1 MNNHR
6 RQAIER
12 GTGGAPLRAARRK
25 PTPAEAALLRDL
37 RSGLAAEQVVTAPE
51 ELVCYGFDAAADAVP
66 GLPVAAVFP
75 RSTAEV
81 SHVVQ
86 AAGRHRRPIYTRG
99 SGTNLSGGSTP
110 VNGGLVV
117 CLLDMNEIVEIDT
130 VNLTATVQPGVII
143 KDLDDA
149 AGKVGLMYPPDPG
162 SVAVA
167 SMGGSVAECSGGL
180 RGLKYGV
187 TKDYVM
193 GLEVVLADGRVLRSG
208 GKTVKNVTG
217 YDLVKL
223 MVGSEGTLGIITE
236 IVVKLRPRPG
246 AMRSMLAYFDDQRV
260 AANAAI
266 AIVGAGVI
274 PATLE
279 FMDHITIAAV
289 EDFTHVGLRKEAE
302 AVLLVEV
309 DGIPEVVEREAAT
322 VLAQLRAH
330 GGDVQEAR
338 DAAERDALWAARRA
352 ALPAVARLRPTIIVE
367 DATVPRSQIATML
380 DLVADI
386 ARRHDLTISV
396 VGHAGD
402 GNLHPSILCDKG
414 DPEEMAR
421 VDVAIDEL
429 FAGTLRLGGTLSGE
443 HGIGTSKQRYLPWE
457 IGEVGVEVSQRI
469 KRALDPHDL
478 LNPGKVVTLAGTSA

>member
-1 MNNHR
+1 
-6 RQAIER
+6 
-12 GTGGAPLRAARRK
+12 
-25 PTPAEAALLRDL
+25 
-37 RSGLAAEQVVTAPE
+37 
-51 ELVCYGFDAAADAVP
+51 
-66 GLPVAAVFP
+66 
-75 RSTAEV
+75 
-81 SHVVQ
+81 
-86 AAGRHRRPIYTRG
+86 
-99 SGTNLSGGSTP
+99 
-110 VNGGLVV
+110 
-117 CLLDMNEIVEIDT
+117 
-130 VNLTATVQPGVII
+130 
-143 KDLDDA
+143 
-149 AGKVGLMYPPDPG
+149 
-162 SVAVA
+162 
-167 SMGGSVAECSGGL
+167 MGGSVAECSGGL

-187 TKDYVM
+187 TKDYVT

-236 IVVKLRPRPG
+236 IVVKLRPRPE

-457 IGEVGVEVSQRI
+457 IGDVGVEVSQRI

-478 LNPGKVVTLAGTSA
+478 LNPGKVVTLAGTGA

>member
-1 MNNHR
+1 
-6 RQAIER
+6 
-12 GTGGAPLRAARRK
+12 
-25 PTPAEAALLRDL
+25 
-37 RSGLAAEQVVTAPE
+37 
-51 ELVCYGFDAAADAVP
+51 
-66 GLPVAAVFP
+66 
-75 RSTAEV
+75 
-81 SHVVQ
+81 
-86 AAGRHRRPIYTRG
+86 
-99 SGTNLSGGSTP
+99 
-110 VNGGLVV
+110 
-117 CLLDMNEIVEIDT
+117 
-130 VNLTATVQPGVII
+130 
-143 KDLDDA
+143 
-149 AGKVGLMYPPDPG
+149 
-162 SVAVA
+162 
-167 SMGGSVAECSGGL
+167 
-180 RGLKYGV
+180 
-187 TKDYVM
+187 
-193 GLEVVLADGRVLRSG
+193 
-208 GKTVKNVTG
+208 
-217 YDLVKL
+217 
-223 MVGSEGTLGIITE
+223 VGSEGTLGIITE
-236 IVVKLRPRPG
+236 IVVKLRPRPE
-246 AMRSMLAYFDDQRV
+246 AMSSMLAYFDDQRV
-260 AANAAI
+260 AAQAAI

-279 FMDHITIAAV
+279 FMDHVTIAAV

-380 DLVADI
+380 ELVGDI

-402 GNLHPSILCDKG
+402 GNLHPSILCDKS

-443 HGIGTSKQRYLPWE
+443 HGIGTSKKRYLPWE
-457 IGEVGVEVSQRI
+457 IGDVGVEVSQRI

>member
-1 MNNHR
+1 MSAGR
-6 RQAIER
+6 TGGR
-12 GTGGAPLRAARRK
+12 GTAGRRK
-25 PTPAEAALLRDL
+25 PAPAELDLLRDL
-37 RSGLAAEQVVTAPE
+37 RGVLAPEQVVTTPE

-66 GLPVAAVFP
+66 GMPVAVVFP

-81 SHVVQ
+81 AAVVRI
-86 AAGRHRRPIYTRG
+86 AATYRRPVYTRG
-99 SGTNLSGGSTP
+99 AGTNLSGGSTP
-110 VNGGLVV
+110 VDGGLVL
-117 CLLDMNEIVEIDT
+117 CMLEMDGIVEIDA

-143 KDLDDA
+143 KDLDEA
-149 AGKVGLMYPPDPG
+149 CGKVGLMYPPDPG

-167 SMGGSVAECSGGL
+167 TMGGSVAECSGGL

-217 YDLVKL
+217 YDLVQL
-223 MVGSEGTLGIITE
+223 MVGSEGTLGVITE
-236 IVVKLRPRPG
+236 ITVKLRPRPE
-246 AMRSMLAYFDDQRV
+246 AVRSMLAYFDDQRV
-260 AANAAI
+260 AAEAGV

-279 FMDHITIAAV
+279 FMDHTTIVAV
-289 EDFTHVGLRKEAE
+289 ERFTHVGLREDAE
-302 AVLLVEV
+302 ACLLIEV

-322 VLAQLRAH
+322 VLEVLSAH
-330 GGDVQEAR
+330 GGEVKEA
-338 DAAERDALWAARRA
+338 AMGAERDSLWAARRA

-367 DATVPRSQIATML
+367 DATVPRSQIVAML
-380 DLVADI
+380 DLVAEL
-386 ARRHDLTISV
+386 ATKHDLAISV

-402 GNLHPSILCDKG
+402 GNLHPSILCDKN
-414 DPEEMAR
+414 DPVEMAR
-421 VDVAIDEL
+421 VNACIDEL
-429 FAGTLRLGGTLSGE
+429 FAATLRLGGTLSGE

-457 IGEVGVEVSQRI
+457 IGEVGVDVSERI

-478 LNPGKVVTLAGTSA
+478 LNPGKVVTLAAV